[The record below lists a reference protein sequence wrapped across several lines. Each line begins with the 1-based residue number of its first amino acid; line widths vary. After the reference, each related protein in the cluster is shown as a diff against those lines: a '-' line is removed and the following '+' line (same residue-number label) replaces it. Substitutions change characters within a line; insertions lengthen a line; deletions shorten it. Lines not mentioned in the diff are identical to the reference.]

1 VYRTRVGY
9 TGGSKNDPT
18 YQDLGD
24 HTESLQIDFDRTVVS
39 YEELLDLFFA
49 YHSPYSPPYSVQYK
63 SAIFYANEVQK
74 LAAEKKKAAL
84 EEEKGTTVYTDILPL
99 ETFYLA
105 EAYHQKYYLRNR
117 PLLAQELEAK
127 YSSLEA
133 FLDAPSVTRING
145 YVWGCGT
152 LGELLED
159 LPSFELSPEAEELL
173 KQIVGARAGPLA
185 KCGT

>member
-1 VYRTRVGY
+1 MGY
-9 TGGSKNDPT
+9 TGGSQADPT

-39 YEELLDLFFA
+39 YEELLDQFFA
-49 YHSPYSPPYSVQYK
+49 DHSPFSPPISVQYR
-63 SAIFYANEVQK
+63 SAIFYANETQK

-84 EEEKGTTVYTDILPL
+84 EEEKGATVYTDILPL

-105 EAYHQKYYLRNR
+105 EAYHQKYYLRNV
-117 PLLAQELEAK
+117 PLLAQELEEK
-127 YSSLEA
+127 YPTLEA
-133 FLDAPSVTRING
+133 FLDAPAVTWMNG

-152 LGELLED
+152 LADLLED
-159 LPSFELSPEAEELL
+159 LPSFELSLEAAELL
-173 KQIVGARAGPLA
+173 KQLVGQGSRAYA